1 MDELFKGLFT
11 APLATLF
18 IMSGMIFLL
27 IAVIGNI
34 SGKVEPGSKARIAS
48 GIFGLAFILVG
59 VSMHVMQNKPNP
71 PASPTVS
78 PTPIKPDQPVPMPQT
93 LALTPSTET
102 SNNLQNIKESKPA
115 PQAKEPVQ
123 KPETIVVSTFTNEK
137 LPDWVPIYP
146 VDKIDLSIRDGS
158 AQGQSGS
165 FSFSTQDSIYDVL
178 NFYEARFTVAGLE
191 MSRNN
196 LYYYIIGKSASNGR
210 TITVNVSSYTKD
222 KKELTKALVSFEEI
236 KP

>member
-18 IMSGMIFLL
+18 IISGMIFLL

-48 GIFGLAFILVG
+48 GILGLGFILVG
-59 VSMHVMQNKPNP
+59 VSMHVIQSKSNP

-93 LALTPSTET
+93 LALTPSTEI

-115 PQAKEPVQ
+115 SQAKEIVP
-123 KPETIVVSTFTNEK
+123 KLETIVVSTFTNEK

-146 VDKIDLSIRDGS
+146 VDKIDLSIRDDS
-158 AQGQSGS
+158 AQKQSGS
-165 FSFSTQDSIYDVL
+165 FSFSTQDSKYDVL
-178 NFYEARFTVAGLE
+178 NFYEARFKVAGLE
-191 MSRNN
+191 VKRDNIYM
-196 LYYYIIGKSASNGR
+196 YVTGKSASNER
-210 TITVNVSSYTKD
+210 TIAVNVGSYTKD
-222 KKELTKALVSFEEI
+222 NIDLTKGLVSFEEM